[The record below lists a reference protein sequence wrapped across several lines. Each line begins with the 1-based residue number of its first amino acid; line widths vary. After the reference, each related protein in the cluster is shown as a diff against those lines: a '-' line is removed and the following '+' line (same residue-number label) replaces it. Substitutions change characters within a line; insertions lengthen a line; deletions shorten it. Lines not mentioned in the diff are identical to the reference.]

1 MPEYSIVVPVYDE
14 EDALPE
20 FLRRLRVVAD
30 GLDGT
35 VEVILV
41 DDGSRDR
48 SHDVMMDAR
57 REDPRIKVVR
67 LSRNFGHQIAITAG
81 LDWAAGHAVV
91 VMDADLQD
99 PPELIPEMARLWRDG
114 SDVVYAVRR
123 ERGAEPMLKRWTA
136 LVFYSVLRRL
146 TELELPINAGDYRL
160 VDRRALDAFKLMRE
174 RNRYV
179 RGMFRWVGFRQT
191 GVEYVREERYAGR
204 TKYPFGKMVRLA
216 IDAIVS
222 FSDAPLRVALNLGF
236 VLAALS
242 ILLGG
247 AAIGLKLA
255 GVYTVPGWTSIIVTV
270 AFLGGVQLLV
280 LGVIGEYIAR
290 IQDEVRQRPLYV
302 TREMYGIEAGSAGPA
317 ASRSQREPG
326 SAPAGARAPL
336 PVTFE

>member
-1 MPEYSIVVPVYDE
+1 MPEYSVVVPVFDE

-20 FLRRLRVVAD
+20 LLRRLKAVAD

-48 SHDVMMDAR
+48 SHDVMMEAR
-57 REDPRIKVVR
+57 RMDPRIKVIR

-81 LDWAAGHAVV
+81 LDRAVGRAVV

-99 PPELIPEMARLWRDG
+99 PPELIPEMARQWRDG
-114 SDVVYAVRR
+114 FDVVYAVRR
-123 ERGAEPMLKRWTA
+123 ERGADPVLKRWTA
-136 LVFYSVLRRL
+136 SLFYGVLRRL

-160 VDRRALDAFKLMRE
+160 VDRKALDAFKQMRE

-191 GVEYVREERYAGR
+191 GVEYAREERYAGH
-204 TKYPFGKMVRLA
+204 TKYPFGKMMRLA

-247 AAIGLKLA
+247 AAIALKLA
-255 GVYTVPGWTSIIVTV
+255 GVYTVPGWTSIIVTI

-302 TREMYGIEAGSAGPA
+302 TRELHGIDGELLGRADG
-317 ASRSQREPG
+317 RSQPEPE
-326 SAPAGARAPL
+326 SAPAAVGAPL